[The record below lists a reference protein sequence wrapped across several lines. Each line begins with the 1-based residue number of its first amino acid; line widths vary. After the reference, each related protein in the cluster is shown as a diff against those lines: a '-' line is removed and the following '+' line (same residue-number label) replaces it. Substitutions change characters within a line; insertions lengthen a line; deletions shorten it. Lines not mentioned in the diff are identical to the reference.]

1 MALAELL
8 SKEDQDKFSQTSWE
22 ELRPD
27 TIEVICQHLDQK
39 KLFPTTNR
47 VFRDFRGLFQKIKL
61 NNTEEDILLNIRL
74 GTTSPTKFL
83 FTYMREREIELTVLE
98 LLQNFEEMDRND
110 LIDKLVCETRSQSS
124 ISDAK
129 EDKTVIKEDCDLAKE
144 EYDAIV
150 VSAGE
155 DDAFVKDLLRRMS
168 SCNLNAY
175 SYTEKIEKNEGVF
188 HEVRNEVT
196 AHEMIKYD
204 VRSILSN
211 KRCKNVIGIFSPE
224 FLKHSAY
231 YFLLNDVLEKF
242 CGVCKIIPI
251 IWKDCDITNYNLR
264 YLAKLRYTT
273 TNALE
278 GSGGGFNFYER
289 LFVTTLG
296 ASVTADM
303 KEEMRKYTFGF
314 DNEIASGTEQ
324 EVERNRTKKKSF
336 WRCTELFKSLQACFG

>member
-8 SKEDQDKFSQTSWE
+8 SKEDKDNFAQTSWE

-27 TIEVICQHLDQK
+27 IIEVICQHLDQK
-39 KLFPTTNR
+39 KLFPTTDR

-61 NNTEEDILLNIRL
+61 NNTEDDILRNIRL
-74 GTTSPTKFL
+74 GTTSPTKLL
-83 FTYMREREIELTVLE
+83 FTYMTEKEIELTVLE
-98 LLQNFEEMDRND
+98 LLENFEEMDRND
-110 LIDKLVCETRSQSS
+110 LIDKLLCETRSKSS
-124 ISDAK
+124 ISGVK
-129 EDKTVIKEDCDLAKE
+129 EDKNMVKEDCDLAKE

-155 DDAFVKDLLRRMS
+155 DDAFVDDLIRRMS
-168 SCNLNAY
+168 SCKLNAY
-175 SYTEKIEKNEGVF
+175 SYNEKLQKQGGIF

-196 AHEMIKYD
+196 THEMIKHD
-204 VRSILSN
+204 VRSILLK
-211 KRCKNVIGIFSPE
+211 KRCKNVIAIFSPK
-224 FLKHSAY
+224 FLSHSAY

-251 IWKDCDITNYNLR
+251 VWKECDIMNHNLK

-273 TNALE
+273 SNPCG

-296 ASVTADM
+296 ASVPEDM
-303 KEEMRKYTFGF
+303 KQEMRKYTFGV
-314 DNEIASGTEQ
+314 DEEMTSGKEQ
-324 EVERNRTKKKSF
+324 EVERNQIKKKSS
-336 WRCTELFKSLQACFG
+336 WGCTEFFKNLQARFG